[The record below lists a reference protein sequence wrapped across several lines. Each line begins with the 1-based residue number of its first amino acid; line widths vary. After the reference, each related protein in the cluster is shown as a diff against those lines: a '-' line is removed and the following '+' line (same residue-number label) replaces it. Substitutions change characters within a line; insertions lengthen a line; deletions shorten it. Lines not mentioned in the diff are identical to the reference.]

1 MFSLLLLSIIWF
13 GTQHL
18 IRVEGASAERA
29 VADSSRELVE
39 TYEAQMI
46 RNLGTIDQTLKT
58 IAYAYGLQQEPWT
71 LAALQEAGLL
81 PSTLIFKIRIT
92 DREGNVI
99 TSLDADPLPGIGQQP
114 YFLAH
119 KQSASIFP
127 NVTTIMLPSGKRKV
141 QFSRRLNTI
150 DGSFN
155 GVALVSVDPDYFT
168 SGYDHSRLGDK
179 GVLAL
184 INADGSFLAK
194 RTGEKT
200 SWGQSSDGILK
211 ALGTDNPG
219 SRLLV
224 NAWDGEQRYT
234 SGRQLYGFPLAVV
247 VGLSKAEQLEGFRQQ
262 KQSYLLVAAAASL
275 LLIVI
280 TLMLT
285 RMSWQLEKSRR
296 RTRKDQETY
305 YAASE
310 ASLDAVFVLRA
321 LYKEPDSIGDFILDN
336 ANDHGARMFGKTKV
350 ELIGKRLCQVLPQCR
365 SNGFLQEFAEVA
377 LSGAVRE
384 MEWKN
389 DMPNVAATWLYRQV
403 VKVEDGVVVIVRDIT
418 ERKLTEERIS
428 HMAHHDAL
436 TGLPNRSLLEDRVQQ
451 AMLHAQRYDR
461 CVTVVF
467 MDLDHFKL
475 INDTLG
481 HKAGDALL
489 KTVAARMLSCVRQ
502 TDTVLR
508 LGGDEFV
515 IVLADQSDRMESITP
530 VLQKLRGAIA
540 EPIYIDDQRLEV
552 TSSMGLAMYPADGTD
567 SDTLLMNADAAM
579 YQAKALGRNN
589 YQFYTAEMNARVQER
604 LLLQEGLRNALLRE
618 EFFLVYQPQVDLP
631 SGRIIGV
638 EALVRWRHPEK
649 GIVPPVDF
657 IGLAEESGF
666 IVAIGNWVLRT
677 ACEQIKAWHDA
688 GLPSLSL
695 SVNVSARQFRDNSLA
710 SQVTQA
716 LRDSGLQAKHLDLE
730 LTESL
735 IMQNQQQAVLTMQE
749 LKAMGIQFSIDDF
762 GTGHSNLSA
771 LKSFPISRLKLD
783 RS

>member
-1 MFSLLLLSIIWF
+1 
-13 GTQHL
+13 
-18 IRVEGASAERA
+18 
-29 VADSSRELVE
+29 
-39 TYEAQMI
+39 
-46 RNLGTIDQTLKT
+46 
-58 IAYAYGLQQEPWT
+58 
-71 LAALQEAGLL
+71 
-81 PSTLIFKIRIT
+81 
-92 DREGNVI
+92 
-99 TSLDADPLPGIGQQP
+99 
-114 YFLAH
+114 
-119 KQSASIFP
+119 
-127 NVTTIMLPSGKRKV
+127 
-141 QFSRRLNTI
+141 
-150 DGSFN
+150 
-155 GVALVSVDPDYFT
+155 
-168 SGYDHSRLGDK
+168 
-179 GVLAL
+179 
-184 INADGSFLAK
+184 
-194 RTGEKT
+194 
-200 SWGQSSDGILK
+200 
-211 ALGTDNPG
+211 
-219 SRLLV
+219 
-224 NAWDGEQRYT
+224 
-234 SGRQLYGFPLAVV
+234 
-247 VGLSKAEQLEGFRQQ
+247 
-262 KQSYLLVAAAASL
+262 
-275 LLIVI
+275 
-280 TLMLT
+280 
-285 RMSWQLEKSRR
+285 
-296 RTRKDQETY
+296 
-305 YAASE
+305 
-310 ASLDAVFVLRA
+310 
-321 LYKEPDSIGDFILDN
+321 
-336 ANDHGARMFGKTKV
+336 
-350 ELIGKRLCQVLPQCR
+350 
-365 SNGFLQEFAEVA
+365 
-377 LSGAVRE
+377 
-384 MEWKN
+384 
-389 DMPNVAATWLYRQV
+389 
-403 VKVEDGVVVIVRDIT
+403 
-418 ERKLTEERIS
+418 
-428 HMAHHDAL
+428 
-436 TGLPNRSLLEDRVQQ
+436 
-451 AMLHAQRYDR
+451 
-461 CVTVVF
+461 
-467 MDLDHFKL
+467 
-475 INDTLG
+475 
-481 HKAGDALL
+481 
-489 KTVAARMLSCVRQ
+489 MLSCVRQ

-783 RS
+783 RSFVQDLPDDEDDKAISTAVILLAHELKLKVVAEGVETEAQLAFLRNAGCDEIQGFYFSKPLEADEMAKLLRSAAT